1 MKTPSDRIKEIERNT
16 NALMI
21 KALSLK
27 LELSKGEFRE
37 EDHPRADDG
46 RFGDKAGSHDGEG
59 SASGKKEEPGGVS
72 DGKPSAA
79 EIKVREALKINPYH
93 NTHHIEGEGTIF
105 DIFNTD
111 LVVRDDETAAQAYKR
126 VTGEDLP
133 EGAAKHH
140 QERLDHRRANDAKIE
155 QTPKKE
161 EAPKPKPKE
170 REIIGYEEVDA
181 DGYKVKVPI
190 YKPFT
195 PEEIKEMDARMDEDL
210 RRIRYNEKIH
220 SGELPGNFPYEKFK

>member
-1 MKTPSDRIKEIERNT
+1 MKTPSDRITEIERNT

-27 LELSKGEFRE
+27 LALSKGEFRE

-46 RFGDKAGSHDGEG
+46 KFGSGAG
-59 SASGKKEEPGGVS
+59 SGKKEEDKKEPSGSSDVKPG
-72 DGKPSAA
+72 PSAA
-79 EIKVREALKINPYH
+79 ETKVREALKVNPYH

-126 VTGEDLP
+126 VTGKDLP

-140 QERLDHRRANDAKIE
+140 QEMLDHRRANDAKIE

-181 DGYKVKVPI
+181 DGVKVKVPI
-190 YKPFT
+190 YKPFS
-195 PEEIKEMDARMDEDL
+195 PDEIKEMDARMHEDL
-210 RRIRYNEKIH
+210 RRTRYNEKIH
-220 SGELPGNFPYEKFK
+220 SGELPGNFPYENFK